1 MFASPLAHIPMRI
14 LFYSQ
19 SSTVY
24 GSPASLVNLV
34 AGLMDVDPKLDMIV
48 VIPDKGQLAEKLE
61 QENIVYKILPHAK
74 WVYNNNVF
82 QRKLRANKLLAH
94 LWLQKNKI
102 QRRFHNLRHK
112 AKHQRLVEEFKPDII
127 YVNSSIA
134 PMGCYM
140 AIENKIPFI
149 WHHRE
154 TVNDPVTGFYLD
166 NTRAFRKC
174 SSKAVLHLHPS
185 KFLKV
190 KYLQFPGVN
199 HKVIYNG
206 VPNAPVRTRKRLA
219 DAPVRFGMVGR
230 INAQKGQREVLQV
243 FKELP
248 QTPDKYEVHVFGTGP
263 DHIVDELK
271 NEFSGIKVFFRGFQ
285 EKPVVYEDLDYLIV
299 SGRHE
304 SFGRV
309 VAEANARGI
318 PVIAIKSGAL
328 EETVKDG
335 ENGFLYES
343 QQDLSQILQHLLT
356 GISEDFYWILCRKA
370 RQYYLDHFSIEQ
382 CARAVHK
389 EIMNL
394 RLKA

>member
-1 MFASPLAHIPMRI
+1 MRI

-34 AGLMDVDPKLDMIV
+34 TGLMEVDPKLNMLVI
-48 VIPDKGQLAEKLE
+48 IPDRGQLAEKLE
-61 QENIVYKILPHAK
+61 EEKIAYKVLPHAK
-74 WVYNNNVF
+74 WVFNNNIY
-82 QRKLRANKLLAH
+82 QRKLRQNKILAH
-94 LWLQKNKI
+94 LWLQKNKL
-102 QRRFHNLRHK
+102 QRHFHNLRHK
-112 AKHQRLVEEFKPDII
+112 SKHQRFVAEFKPDVI

-140 AIENKIPFI
+140 ATENKLPFI

-166 NTRAFRKC
+166 NTRAYRKY
-174 SSKAVLHLHPS
+174 SSKAALHLHPS
-185 KFLKV
+185 KFLKE

-206 VPNAPVRTRKRLA
+206 VPDAPVRIRNKQA
-219 DAPVRFGMVGR
+219 EAPVRFGMVGR
-230 INAQKGQREVLQV
+230 INSQKGQREVLRV

-248 QTPDKYEVHVFGTGP
+248 QTPDTYEVHVFGSGP
-263 DHIVDELK
+263 TQLVDRLK
-271 NEFSGIKVFFRGFQ
+271 KEYEDISVFFRGFQ
-285 EKPVVYEDLDYLIV
+285 EKAVIYNELDYLIV

-318 PVIAIKSGAL
+318 PVIAIRSGAL

-335 ENGFLYES
+335 ENGFLYDS
-343 QQDLSQILQHLLT
+343 QHDLKQILQRLLT
-356 GISEDFYWILCRKA
+356 GVSEDFYWILSKKA
-370 RQYYLDHFSIEQ
+370 RQYYLDHFSIER
-382 CARAVHK
+382 CARAVYK
-389 EIMNL
+389 EIMHL
-394 RLKA
+394 RPRT

>member
-1 MFASPLAHIPMRI
+1 MRI

-19 SSTVY
+19 SATVY

-34 AGLMDVDPKLDMIV
+34 SGMMDVDPQLDMLV
-48 VIPDKGQLAEKLE
+48 VIPDRGQLAEKLE
-61 QENIVYKILPHAK
+61 QERIKYKVLPHAK
-74 WVYNNNVF
+74 WVFNNNLF
-82 QRKLRANKLLAH
+82 QRKLRQNKLLAH
-94 LWLQKNKI
+94 LWLQKNKL
-102 QRRFHNLRHK
+102 QRHLCNLRHK
-112 AKHQRLVEEFKPDII
+112 AKHQRLIEVFKPDII

-166 NTRAFRKC
+166 NTRSYRKC
-174 SSKAVLHLHPS
+174 SSKAALHLHPS
-185 KFLKV
+185 NFLRE

-206 VPNAPVRTRKRLA
+206 VPDAPVRTRERTV

-230 INAQKGQREVLQV
+230 INSQKGQREVLQV
-243 FKELP
+243 FKDLP
-248 QTPDKYEVHVFGTGP
+248 QTHESYEVHVFGSGP
-263 DHIVDELK
+263 NHLVDELK
-271 NEFSGIKVFFRGFQ
+271 KDFADPRVFFRGFQ
-285 EKPVVYEDLDYLIV
+285 EKPVVYDDLDYLIV

-328 EETVKDG
+328 EETVRDG

-343 QQDLSQILQHLLT
+343 QQDLSRILQRLLT
-356 GISEDFYWILCRKA
+356 GISEDFYWILSKKA
-370 RQYYLDHFSIEQ
+370 RQYYLDHFSIEK
-382 CARAVHK
+382 CARAVYK
-389 EIMNL
+389 EL
-394 RLKA
+394 SKLGGKV